1 LEESEVSNYIE
12 IDSGFN
18 YVTDDSVAMVEYH
31 IDASIGSFLDEQLYQ
46 RPFGG
51 NLSIRKPLRSNTVM
65 LVGQDEAIKK
75 QFLFDST
82 MCVMKE
88 LKP

>member
-1 LEESEVSNYIE
+1 M
-12 IDSGFN
+12 
-18 YVTDDSVAMVEYH
+18 TDDSVAMVEYH